1 MNGITKILMEIEKRP
16 FLFFEEKDLRLLNCF
31 IDGYMTCE
39 YVNNQSEAYMFFQS
53 FQKYFQGIYGLSTR
67 GWCSILRQ
75 ESQSEEEAFYKFFE
89 LFNAFLNT
97 KENVNTID
105 GQSGDGTVS
114 SDEKQK

>member
-1 MNGITKILMEIEKRP
+1 MNGITNILMEIEKRP
-16 FLFFEEKDLRLLNCF
+16 YLFFEEKDLRLLNCF

-39 YVNNQSEAYMFFQS
+39 YDNNQSEAYMFFQS
-53 FQKYFQGIYGLSTR
+53 FHKYFQGIYGLSTR

-105 GQSGDGTVS
+105 GQSVS
-114 SDEKQK
+114 GAMCSDEK